1 MTMVTERVLVT
12 VGHALQCPSCREL
25 LRQDIDSVL
34 MRQGLT
40 RSQRELI
47 KGFSP
52 QDWATVGTLAKALG
66 VPRCE
71 LEEATRHP
79 RCRLRHL

>member
-1 MTMVTERVLVT
+1 MTLVTERVLVT
-12 VGHALQCPSCREL
+12 VGHALQCPACRDL
-25 LRQDIDSVL
+25 LREDLNAVL

-40 RSQRELI
+40 RAQRELI
-47 KGFSP
+47 QGFAAE
-52 QDWATVGTLAKALG
+52 DWSTVGTLAKALG
-66 VPRCE
+66 VSRCE